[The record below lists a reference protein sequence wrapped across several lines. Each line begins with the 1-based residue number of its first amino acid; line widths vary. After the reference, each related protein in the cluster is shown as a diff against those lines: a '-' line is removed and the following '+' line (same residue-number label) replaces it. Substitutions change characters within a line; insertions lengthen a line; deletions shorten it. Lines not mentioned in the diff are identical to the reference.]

1 MASHQPE
8 EPAVVRSISSPWWMS
23 WNHAGE
29 GEDQRGEA
37 VSAVSGLEQQWV
49 IVILSLEE

>member
-8 EPAVVRSISSPWWMS
+8 EPTVVRSISFPWWMRWS
-23 WNHAGE
+23 QPGV

-37 VSAVSGLEQQWV
+37 VFAVSGLEQQWV